1 MVIEPDGEILV
12 AGRARSDFAMV
23 LYHADG
29 TLDTNFG
36 NGGLIATGFAG
47 GTASA
52 TGLVVAPDGEIYAA
66 GVDTTVSGKEFAL
79 AAYLG
84 GGTLDSNFGV
94 GGQVTTAVPNG
105 LSQFSGAA
113 LAIQPDGNLVVGGS
127 YKDGTA
133 GDFAADLVVRYLG
146 ATEKQVGG
154 NGDGSGSGGST
165 TGGTSGGG
173 SSAAGTSGGGD
184 TSGGVRPPPT
194 NTGTAALDPPTI
206 VATSIVTRGRGNMP
220 A

>member
-12 AGRARSDFAMV
+12 AGRARS
-23 LYHADG
+23 
-29 TLDTNFG
+29 
-36 NGGLIATGFAG
+36 GFRHGSLSRRRHPGHELRQRRPDCDRIAG

-84 GGTLDSNFGV
+84 GGALDSNFGV

-173 SSAAGTSGGGD
+173 EFRSRNLGG
-184 TSGGVRPPPT
+184 R
-194 NTGTAALDPPTI
+194 
-206 VATSIVTRGRGNMP
+206 
-220 A
+220 